1 MSRENV
7 ELVRRVFDG
16 WSRGDFSVGAG
27 LIAPDF
33 EWQQHPEAME
43 PGSRSGDTVGD
54 SLRKI
59 FEIYEGFRVEP
70 EEFIEAGDKVVVVAR
85 VRATAKRM
93 GIDLDSR
100 WAFVWTVCE
109 GRLARNEVYAERR
122 DALQAAG
129 LSE

>member
-16 WSRGDFSVGAG
+16 WSRGDFSVGAD

-33 EWQQHPEAME
+33 EWQQHREAVE
-43 PGSRSGDTVGD
+43 PGSRSGAAVGD

-59 FEIYEGFRVEP
+59 FEIYESFQVEP
-70 EEFIEAGDKVVVVAR
+70 EEFIDAGDKVVVVAH
-85 VRATAKRM
+85 VHATAKRM

-100 WAFVWTVCE
+100 WAFVWTVHQ
-109 GRLARNEVYAERR
+109 GRLARNEVYTERR
-122 DALQAAG
+122 EALIAAG

>member
-1 MSRENV
+1 MSQENV

-16 WSRGDFSVGAG
+16 WSRGDFSVGAE
-27 LIAPDF
+27 LIASDF
-33 EWQQHPEAME
+33 EWQQHAEAVE
-43 PGSRSGDTVGD
+43 PGSRSGDAVGD

-70 EEFIEAGDKVVVVAR
+70 AEFIDAGDKVVVVAR

-100 WAFVWTVCE
+100 WAFVWTVHE
-109 GRLARNEVYAERR
+109 GRLARNEVFTERR
-122 DALQAAG
+122 DALKAAG